1 VPYIVKEFEPTPNPN
16 AMKCWLDRPIS
27 QGPRSFLNASMA
39 KGDPVAEALFTT
51 AGATCVYF
59 NGDWLTVNKHPDDDW
74 TRVKASVK
82 RVLAA
87 AG

>member
-1 VPYIVKEFEPTPNPN
+1 
-16 AMKCWLDRPIS
+16 
-27 QGPRSFLNASMA
+27 MA
-39 KGDPVAEALFTT
+39 KGDPVAEALF
-51 AGATCVYF
+51 ANARATCVYF